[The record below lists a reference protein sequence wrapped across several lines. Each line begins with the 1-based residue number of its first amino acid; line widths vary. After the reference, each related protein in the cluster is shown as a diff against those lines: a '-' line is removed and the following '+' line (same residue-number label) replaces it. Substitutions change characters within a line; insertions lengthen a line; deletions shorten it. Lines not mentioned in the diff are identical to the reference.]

1 MVEIERKFL
10 ARFEPEEWDEPCEI
24 TQGYLYVGPEK
35 TVRVRVAGDV
45 AYLTVKGPTK
55 NLSRLELETAID
67 INIAQRMLKL
77 FCTDVIKKK
86 RYCIEYG
93 KHTIEVDIFEDDLDG
108 LIIAEV
114 ELSSE
119 AEEFVKPDWFLEE
132 VSHDS
137 RYFNCNLVYYKF
149 VDGQLVPR

>member
-1 MVEIERKFL
+1 MFEIERKFL
-10 ARFEPEEWDEPCEI
+10 ARFEPEEWDTPCEI
-24 TQGYLYVGPEK
+24 TQGYLFSGPEK
-35 TVRVRVAGDV
+35 TVRIRVAGDV

-67 INIAQRMLKL
+67 INIAKRLLKL

-86 RYCIEYG
+86 RYNIEYG
-93 KHTIEVDIFEDDLDG
+93 KHTIEVDLFENELDG

-119 AEEFVKPDWFLEE
+119 AEDFEKPDWLLEE
-132 VSHDS
+132 VSHDI
-137 RYFNCNLVYYKF
+137 RYFNCNLVHYKF